1 MRALRYEGPSRGVV
15 LAKAAA
21 APEPPPGEALIRP
34 RRVAISSTDLA
45 IARAGGPGGAPITLG
60 HEFVGVVE
68 RVTPPVPPASG
79 AASTRA
85 VDDPR
90 LLVGKRVV
98 GSTSAVCGRCDL
110 CRRGLSNHCR
120 ERTVL
125 GVHGRDGCFADQ
137 FCLPIANL
145 TVVPDQ
151 LDDDHAVFA
160 EPLASALHAS
170 QQVRIEGR
178 PYVTVLG
185 DGAIALLCAQVMSRM
200 NASVRVLGSSPSR
213 MALCERW
220 GVKHR
225 PLEEAGRRA
234 DQDLVIVCTQ
244 ATRGLALALELVRPR
259 GTVLLKSG
267 LSAGAGLDVPVDLT
281 PIVTNEI
288 EIVGSRCGRISE
300 AITVLQRGTVDVVSL
315 ITRRSKLDDGERAM
329 RLAEEPEQL
338 KVVMDV

>member
-1 MRALRYEGPSRGVV
+1 
-15 LAKAAA
+15 
-21 APEPPPGEALIRP
+21 
-34 RRVAISSTDLA
+34 
-45 IARAGGPGGAPITLG
+45 
-60 HEFVGVVE
+60 VE
-68 RVTPPVPPASG
+68 RVTPPAPSAPPDSKG
-79 AASTRA
+79 GSTRA

-125 GVHGRDGCFADQ
+125 GVHGRDGCFADL

-244 ATRGLALALELVRPR
+244 AARGLALALELVRPR

-267 LSAGAGLDVPVDLT
+267 LSPGAGAGLDVPVDLS